1 MTKIVYIYSDNVEVE
16 PFSQLFETCKIDL
29 SDCQDKSLSSIYSR
43 LGKEITNAAALII
56 DRKCGITESEIFDLA
71 TYVRLSHDQSWDI
84 PMMVYDNESGTKDFY
99 ALYKADQTGISKTQ
113 RFELLSEKMAFEDDI
128 LTGETGLQRLI
139 KIMMQQKL
147 EWQTFIN
154 AIEVKN
160 SAKDNHTI
168 ANEWAIH
175 RWSQTIGVEDEAI
188 LKNYNEINSSLYFKY
203 LQAVHPILDSGKID
217 KQHLRIEGLENKKI
231 LYIDDEAEKGWY
243 EIFKHIF
250 YDINGADFSYLCEEL
265 AGKSQAE
272 IIETSLSKTIG
283 SDANKEKGKAD
294 ADIVILDFRLH
305 EKDLQSDI
313 NEITGLKILKKIKE
327 HNPGIQ
333 VIVFSAT
340 NKVWNLEA
348 IQKAG
353 ADGFIIK
360 ESPNNIVSSDFTF
373 ETVRDFHNKL
383 VVVSSRLFL
392 KDVFQIFNPLI
403 RRIDITKNLKPQKYK
418 GKIPQGDILKYWNF
432 LQSAKLL
439 LQSHPFDLKFI
450 FLQLVLIIEDV
461 VKNSYFSSENNTH
474 YVEVDIFTKHK
485 CLEIFEDRIQLKIA
499 PLNRWTKFTH
509 EDFDLFKDDDDHKYF
524 NTKAD
529 RVLFNYR
536 LSAVLFF
543 KYNIDLET
551 ASKFSSLYRL
561 RSSSVAH
568 IGSSKVEVS
577 DVLLA
582 ITLLEI
588 LL

>member
-1 MTKIVYIYSDNVEVE
+1 M
-16 PFSQLFETCKIDL
+16 
-29 SDCQDKSLSSIYSR
+29 
-43 LGKEITNAAALII
+43 
-56 DRKCGITESEIFDLA
+56 
-71 TYVRLSHDQSWDI
+71 
-84 PMMVYDNESGTKDFY
+84 
-99 ALYKADQTGISKTQ
+99 
-113 RFELLSEKMAFEDDI
+113 
-128 LTGETGLQRLI
+128 
-139 KIMMQQKL
+139 
-147 EWQTFIN
+147 
-154 AIEVKN
+154 
-160 SAKDNHTI
+160 
-168 ANEWAIH
+168 
-175 RWSQTIGVEDEAI
+175 
-188 LKNYNEINSSLYFKY
+188 
-203 LQAVHPILDSGKID
+203 
-217 KQHLRIEGLENKKI
+217 
-231 LYIDDEAEKGWY
+231 AEK
-243 EIFKHIF
+243 
-250 YDINGADFSYLCEEL
+250 
-265 AGKSQAE
+265 SQVE
-272 IIETSLSKTIG
+272 IIEISLAKIIG
-283 SDANKEKGKAD
+283 SDANKEEGKAD

-305 EKDLQSDI
+305 EKDSQSDI

-383 VVVSSRLFL
+383 VVASSRLFL

-403 RRIDITKNLKPQKYK
+403 QRIDITKNLKPQKYS

-474 YVEVDIFTKHK
+474 YIEVDIFTKHK

-536 LSAVLFF
+536 LNAVLFF